1 MDLEINT
8 LSQKEKDKYQIPY
21 DVTYMWSLN
30 TVHMN
35 ISMKQ
40 KETQMENKLVTFKGE
55 GRTGNLG
62 LADVNY
68 YM

>member
-1 MDLEINT
+1 
-8 LSQKEKDKYQIPY
+8 
-21 DVTYMWSLN
+21 MWSLN

-35 ISMKQ
+35 VSVKQ
-40 KETQMENKLVTFKGE
+40 KETQMDNKLVVFKGE